1 MSPDTGN
8 TWRTVATLC
17 LVQFVDVL
25 GVTVVVT
32 ALPRMSADLAA
43 GPAEATAVVTAYAT
57 AFGGLLLI
65 GARLGDR
72 VGHRRVLLAA
82 LAVFG
87 AASALGAAAGTPE
100 LLAASRGLQG
110 LAAAASVP
118 AALRLLTAAT
128 PGPAVRRRAL
138 AAWSA
143 AGAVAGAAGFLV
155 GGLAT
160 ELVTWRAVFWLQF
173 AAAALL
179 LVAVRAAV
187 DGGRL
192 PAPAGGIG
200 LASAGALVL
209 AAGGVVTGAALLG
222 ESGTVAVGAGIA
234 AVGVAAGVVF
244 RVVERRAEHPLV
256 PRGAGAVPQLRWG
269 VIGSAANTATT
280 SSALTVATLHLQGP
294 LGLSPLASGALLLS
308 ASLLVV
314 VGSAVAPRVV
324 ARLGWAAALAAGLA
338 VVAVA
343 CAVLVVV
350 PGAPGIGVA
359 AGLCGLGL
367 GVASVAA
374 NDMGIAVPE
383 HLAGTA
389 SGLLNTAAQ
398 LGTAVGTAL
407 VLLVATAAGP
417 RPAWA
422 VAGGLAV
429 VAAPAV
435 LRGAPSRPMSP
446 DPADG
451 QDSGHPTRGGPPCPA
466 PSSRSC

>member
-1 MSPDTGN
+1 MSLDTGN
-8 TWRTVATLC
+8 TRRTVAALC

-32 ALPRMSADLAA
+32 ALPRMSADLGA

-57 AFGGLLLI
+57 AFGGLLLV

-72 VGHRRVLLAA
+72 IGHRRVLLAA

-87 AASALGAAAGTPE
+87 AASVLGAVAGSPE
-100 LLAASRGLQG
+100 LLAVSRGLQG

-128 PGPAVRRRAL
+128 PDAAVRRPAL

-143 AGAVAGAAGFLV
+143 AGAMAGAAGFLV

-160 ELVTWRAVFWLQF
+160 ELVTWRAVFWLQV

-187 DGGRL
+187 AGGRL
-192 PAPAGGIG
+192 PAPAGGVG

-209 AAGGVVTGAALLG
+209 AAGGVVTGTALLG
-222 ESGTVAVGAGIA
+222 EPETVVVGAVVA
-234 AVGVAAGVVF
+234 ASGVVAGVVF
-244 RVVERRAEHPLV
+244 RIVERRAEQPLV
-256 PRGAGAVPQLRWG
+256 PRGSGAVPQLRWG
-269 VIGSAANTATT
+269 VVGSAANTATT

-314 VGSAVAPRVV
+314 AGSAAAPAVV
-324 ARLGWAAALAAGLA
+324 ARLGWAGALAAGLGG
-338 VVAVA
+338 VAAA
-343 CAVLVVV
+343 CAALVA
-350 PGAPGIGVA
+350 APNAAGIGVA

-374 NDMGIAVPE
+374 NDMGTAVPE
-383 HLAGTA
+383 RLEGTA

-417 RPAWA
+417 RAAWA
-422 VAGGLAV
+422 VAGGCAV
-429 VAAPAV
+429 VAALAV
-435 LRGAPSRPMSP
+435 LRGAPSRP
-446 DPADG
+446 
-451 QDSGHPTRGGPPCPA
+451 GGRRPGTASA
-466 PSSRSC
+466 PEVRASR